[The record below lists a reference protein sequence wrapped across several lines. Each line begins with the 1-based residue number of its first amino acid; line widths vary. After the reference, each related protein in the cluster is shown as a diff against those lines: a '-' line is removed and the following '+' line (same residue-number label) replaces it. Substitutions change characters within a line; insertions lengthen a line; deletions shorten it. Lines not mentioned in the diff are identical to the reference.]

1 MSANDKK
8 ISSKVIAPLALF
20 YQFRSNRNQI
30 NNNKFSSSNIG
41 HRAHTVYVGVH
52 VPARRSH
59 RRRKHLPKDNGDK
72 GSQDSQER
80 PGKAFSLE
88 LILRDKLVG

>member
-1 MSANDKK
+1 MIKNNIKFGWLKAQWIGNLNEKMSANPFNL
-8 ISSKVIAPLALF
+8 SLHT
-20 YQFRSNRNQI
+20 
-30 NNNKFSSSNIG
+30 G

-59 RRRKHLPKDNGDK
+59 RRRKHLPKDISEK

-80 PGKAFSLE
+80 PGKENKKDLTVKST
-88 LILRDKLVG
+88 V